1 MITDRAVSSDAR
13 SVAVGRGPRAGRFGP
28 AQAITIELAAMVAAA
43 AFYALSLAVAIAVV
57 AATLLVVVV
66 SLIRVGGRWWYE
78 AVGAWLRLR
87 RRRQAGSRAARAAR
101 TVGPYR
107 TEFAALAPYLTIDA
121 VLDRNVSVGIGT
133 DELGWFAAVAV
144 WAPDWPLTN
153 VVQGAPGQGG
163 DGPSLQLDRF
173 ARMVAEPSAAPTA
186 VSVVLRQA
194 PLPSAAVDPRSAC
207 ALSYQELRTA
217 LGAPP
222 LREVWVA
229 VRLGLDDGLVAAD
242 DGGAMAGIQRTLA
255 TALSRAGAIAGSLGL
270 DHRILDAAELREA
283 LIGAYGPDP
292 YDGRPVRI
300 PPASESWS
308 RWRATRAVHVCFAV
322 SGFPATLGP
331 AVFAELSHVPGALAV
346 CTAVT
351 FTSTGTPGQV
361 GARLVVRVVA
371 GPDALTGC
379 VRRIRD
385 AARGLRLRLVRLDG
399 EQAAGVY
406 ATTPTAA
413 PVAAR

>member
-1 MITDRAVSSDAR
+1 
-13 SVAVGRGPRAGRFGP
+13 
-28 AQAITIELAAMVAAA
+28 
-43 AFYALSLAVAIAVV
+43 
-57 AATLLVVVV
+57 
-66 SLIRVGGRWWYE
+66 
-78 AVGAWLRLR
+78 
-87 RRRQAGSRAARAAR
+87 
-101 TVGPYR
+101 
-107 TEFAALAPYLTIDA
+107 
-121 VLDRNVSVGIGT
+121 
-133 DELGWFAAVAV
+133 
-144 WAPDWPLTN
+144 
-153 VVQGAPGQGG
+153 
-163 DGPSLQLDRF
+163 
-173 ARMVAEPSAAPTA
+173 
-186 VSVVLRQA
+186 
-194 PLPSAAVDPRSAC
+194 LPSAAVDPRSPC
-207 ALSYQELRTA
+207 ALSYQELRAT

-222 LREVWVA
+222 QREVWVA

-242 DGGAMAGIQRTLA
+242 DGGGMAGIQRTLA

-300 PPASESWS
+300 PPARESWS